1 VIEVINFLEKG
12 WVMKVIPKDIY
23 SAFILQGE
31 PLIQGN
37 DSGELHDLTFGL
49 KDVLD
54 VAGLPTTFGSPD
66 WTSTHPI
73 AHETAPIVAQL
84 LNEGASL
91 VGKTHTDELTYSILG
106 MNAHFGTPVNPL
118 SPNRVPGGSSSGSA
132 VAVAGN
138 LVDFAIG
145 TDTGGSVRIPA
156 SFCGIYGIR
165 PTHGRISLQHARPL
179 AKSFDTLGWFARD
192 TQTLLKVGKVLL
204 GIESLGNESQ
214 PVINPKILVP
224 KQALAVL
231 TEELR
236 ELFLLNTS
244 EIFKDFNLE
253 EVDLDWMQ
261 LRQWAE
267 TFRVIQAREIWL
279 EYGEW
284 ASLHLE
290 HFGPGIKQRFLIAKD
305 ITEDAANSAR
315 LVRKN
320 IQEQLNQTLTSNT
333 MFLVPTASN
342 LAPLLNSSQEELEQ
356 FRKDTF
362 QLVSIAGLGGLPQ
375 VNIPAFKVNECGFGM
390 SLIGPQH
397 ADLQLLEFVQK
408 NLNF

>member
-1 VIEVINFLEKG
+1 
-12 WVMKVIPKDIY
+12 MKVIPRDIY

-31 PLIQGN
+31 PLIEGN
-37 DSGELHDLTFGL
+37 QSGELHDLTFGL
-49 KDVLD
+49 KDVFD

-66 WTSTHPI
+66 WTGTHSI
-73 AHETAPIVAQL
+73 ANKTAPIVTQL
-84 LNEGASL
+84 LNEGATL
-91 VGKTHTDELTYSILG
+91 AGKTHTDELTYSILG

-132 VAVAGN
+132 VSVAGN

-192 TQTLLKVGKVLL
+192 TQTLLKVGKVLF
-204 GIESLGNESQ
+204 GDTSQ
-214 PVINPKILVP
+214 LAINPTIIIP
-224 KQALAVL
+224 KQALGVL
-231 TEELR
+231 SNELQ
-236 ELFLLNTS
+236 EIFLLKVKQ
-244 EIFKDFNLE
+244 IFKDFTIEELDLE
-253 EVDLDWMQ
+253 WMQ
-261 LRQWAE
+261 LRNFAE

-279 EYGEW
+279 EHGEW
-284 ASLHLE
+284 ASQNLE

-305 ITEDAANSAR
+305 ISEEAANSAR
-315 LVRKN
+315 DVRKV
-320 IQEQLNQTLTSNT
+320 IQERLNQILTPST
-333 MFLVPTASN
+333 IILVPTTSN
-342 LAPLLNSSQEELEQ
+342 LAPLLTSSAEELEQ

-375 VNIPAFKVNECGFGM
+375 VNIPAFKIDGCGFGI
-390 SLIGPQH
+390 SLIGSPH
-397 ADLQLLEFVQK
+397 SDLQLLDFVHK
-408 NLNF
+408 NFGFKVVN

>member
-1 VIEVINFLEKG
+1 
-12 WVMKVIPKDIY
+12 MKAIPKDIY

-31 PLIQGN
+31 PLLAGN
-37 DSGELHDLTFGL
+37 TSGKLHDLSFGL

-54 VAGLPTTFGSPD
+54 VAGFPTTFGSPD

-73 AHETAPIVAQL
+73 ASETAPIVTQL
-84 LNEGASL
+84 LNEGANL

-132 VAVAGN
+132 VAVAGK

-165 PTHGRISLQHARPL
+165 PTHGKISLAHARPL

-192 TQTLLKVGKVLL
+192 TQTLLDVGKVLL
-204 GIESLGNESQ
+204 QGEAA
-214 PVINPKILVP
+214 PTTNPKILVP

-231 TEELR
+231 SDELR
-236 ELFLLNTS
+236 ELFVAKTTA
-244 EIFKDFNLE
+244 IFKDFDLE
-253 EVDLDWMQ
+253 EVDLEWMQ
-261 LRQWAE
+261 LRHFAE
-267 TFRVIQAREIWL
+267 TFRIIQAREIWL

-284 ASLHLE
+284 ASQHLE
-290 HFGPGIKQRFLIAKD
+290 NFGPGIKQRFLIAKE
-305 ITEDAANSAR
+305 ISEEAATSAR
-315 LVRKN
+315 IERQS
-320 IQEQLNQTLTSNT
+320 IQNQLNQILTPNT

-375 VNIPAFKVNECGFGM
+375 VNIPAFNVNECGFGM

-397 ADLQLLEFVQK
+397 ADLQLLEFIQK